1 MRKFCA
7 RITMITEIYIQ
18 YSGHYGSINAFNPR
32 DPGINPIQKQVKA
45 GFIIGLSVIICRKP
59 ISEPDSQFWNVL
71 IQIHD
76 KIISNTTTSSRGNW
90 LIS

>member
-32 DPGINPIQKQVKA
+32 DPGINPIQKQVK
-45 GFIIGLSVIICRKP
+45 
-59 ISEPDSQFWNVL
+59 FWNVL

-76 KIISNTTTSSRGNW
+76 KIISNTNTSSRGNW
-90 LIS
+90 VNSINACDIVGFGLPYG